1 MPPIWAKPCAV
12 RPIRRAASPRGLI
25 SVGTMHK
32 VYALVGQLA
41 LPLVASMAAVLSV
54 ASAGCGGASAS
65 AEGAASSGG
74 GNHPLVG
81 QKAPDFTVAALNQKG
96 SVTLSKYAGKVAI
109 VDFWATW
116 CEPCKKSFPKL
127 QDLYVKYKAS
137 GLEMVA
143 ISEDDENNGIKD
155 FAETYGAKFP
165 VGWDDGKT
173 IAGKWQIPN
182 MPSTFIVDKTGIVRF
197 VHLGYRDGEEQEIE
211 KEVKSLL

>member
-1 MPPIWAKPCAV
+1 
-12 RPIRRAASPRGLI
+12 
-25 SVGTMHK
+25 MHK
-32 VYALVGQLA
+32 VSALVGQLA
-41 LPLVASMAAVLSV
+41 LPLVATLACLGTAA
-54 ASAGCGGASAS
+54 CGSEATTTQ
-65 AEGAASSGG
+65 GAAGPTGS

-81 QKAPDFTVAALNQKG
+81 QKAPDFAITPMNEKGRVA
-96 SVTLSKYAGKVAI
+96 LSKYSGKVAI

-127 QDLYVKYKAS
+127 QELYVKYKAS

-143 ISEDDENNGIKD
+143 VSEDDENNGIKD

-165 VGWDDGKT
+165 VGWDDGKS

-182 MPSTFIVDKTGIVRF
+182 MPSTFIVDKSGIVRF

>member
-1 MPPIWAKPCAV
+1 
-12 RPIRRAASPRGLI
+12 
-25 SVGTMHK
+25 MHK
-32 VYALVGQLA
+32 VFAFVGQITVPFLA
-41 LPLVASMAAVLSV
+41 SV
-54 ASAGCGGASAS
+54 ACLVSTACGGASAS
-65 AEGAASSGG
+65 AEGPVSGG
-74 GNHPLVG
+74 SSHPLVG
-81 QKAPDFTVAALNQKG
+81 QKAPDFSVAPVNEKG
-96 SVTLSKYAGKVAI
+96 RVALSKYSGKVAV

-127 QDLYVKYKAS
+127 QELYVKYKAS

-197 VHLGYRDGEEQEIE
+197 VHLGYRDGEEAEIE

>member
-1 MPPIWAKPCAV
+1 MQ
-12 RPIRRAASPRGLI
+12 
-25 SVGTMHK
+25 K
-32 VYALVGQLA
+32 VFALVGQMA
-41 LPLVASMAAVLSV
+41 APMVASLACL
-54 ASAGCGGASAS
+54 ASTACGSTSTS
-65 AEGAASSGG
+65 AEGAASASSGT
-74 GNHPLVG
+74 HPLVG
-81 QKAPDFTVAALNQKG
+81 QKAPDFVVNSMNSKERVA
-96 SVTLSKYAGKVAI
+96 LSKYSGKVAI

-127 QDLYVKYKAS
+127 QELYVKYKAS

-143 ISEDDENNGIKD
+143 ISEDDESNGIKD

-165 VGWDDGKT
+165 VGWDDGKS

-182 MPSTFIVDKTGIVRF
+182 MPSTFIVDKSGIVRF